1 MKTARQLMRVSKQ
14 VPEMFVAVGV
24 FGLFGA
30 LLTLGQWTLLARVV
44 TAVFLSIKT
53 SSVSALGLS

>member
-1 MKTARQLMRVSKQ
+1 MRVSKQ
-14 VPEMFVAVGV
+14 VPGMLVAVGV